1 MTIALLHTADLHR
14 PTFDRLLAER
24 SYAGVVRH
32 VVREDLL
39 ARARAEGVESVTT
52 ETIALLQELAAAAD
66 VVVCTCST
74 LGPLADQV
82 AAETP
87 HVLRIDRPVM
97 EAALALGPAP
107 LVAFCLESTRA
118 PTLDVLTS
126 CAAKGQEIAPRA
138 LLCAGAWARFEAGD
152 MDGYAARIA
161 EAIRAEITAR
171 GRPDCILLAQA
182 SMQGAAAHLA
192 DLGLE
197 VLTSPPLAADRAVAM
212 ARLRAS

>member
-32 VVREDLL
+32 MVREDLL
-39 ARARAEGVESVTT
+39 ARARAEGVESVAAETT
-52 ETIALLQELAAAAD
+52 VLLRELAAAAD
-66 VVVCTCST
+66 AVVCTCST

-82 AAETP
+82 ATSLP

-118 PTLDVLTS
+118 PTLDLLTS

-152 MDGYAARIA
+152 MAGYAASIA
-161 EAIRAEITAR
+161 EAIRAEIAAR

-212 ARLRAS
+212 ARLRAR